1 MNITIKNTVLGIV
14 AGLGS
19 ILAETFGG
27 WDIFLKALI
36 MFMATDYLTGM
47 AVALVFHKSRKTK
60 NGGASSE
67 VGFKGIV
74 KKLCIF
80 LLIALAVRVDSITKT
95 NYVRNAAI
103 FFFIGNE
110 GLSVIE
116 NIGLM
121 GVRYPMFLKKALE
134 ALKEKSEET

>member
-1 MNITIKNTVLGIV
+1 MSITVKNTVLGII

-121 GVRYPMFLKKALE
+121 GVRYPLFLKKALE

>member
-1 MNITIKNTVLGIV
+1 MNVTIKNTALGIA
-14 AGLGS
+14 AGLWS

-27 WDIFLKALI
+27 WDIFLKALV
-36 MFMATDYLTGM
+36 MFMLIDYLTGM

-80 LLIALAVRVDSITKT
+80 LLIALAVRVDSITGT
-95 NYVRNAAI
+95 NYVRNAAN

-121 GVRYPMFLKKALE
+121 GVRYPMFLKKAIE
-134 ALKEKSEET
+134 TLKEKGEET

>member
-1 MNITIKNTVLGIV
+1 MNVTIKNTALGIA
-14 AGLGS
+14 AGLWS

-27 WDIFLKALI
+27 WDIFLKALV
-36 MFMATDYLTGM
+36 MFMLIDYLTGM

-80 LLIALAVRVDSITKT
+80 LLIALAVRVDSITGT

-121 GVRYPMFLKKALE
+121 GVRYPMFLKKAIE
-134 ALKEKSEET
+134 TLKEKGEET

>member
-1 MNITIKNTVLGIV
+1 
-14 AGLGS
+14 
-19 ILAETFGG
+19 
-27 WDIFLKALI
+27 
-36 MFMATDYLTGM
+36 M

-121 GVRYPMFLKKALE
+121 GVRYPLFLKKALE